1 MMDQG
6 LAIALAH
13 SGPPALPN
21 ATEATLPS
29 RMFLDGHIQ
38 MNAGAIAIG
47 LPEVIGFRAF
57 AKTHTFRGSVAAD

>member
-13 SGPPALPN
+13 SGPPPLPN

-38 MNAGAIAIG
+38 MIAGAIATALRG
-47 LPEVIGFRAF
+47 VIGFRAI